1 MPDQKQ
7 PFPWKPAGFL
17 LGLSVLFYWKILFTN
32 EAMFPWD
39 AADYFYPAFGFVHD
53 QLRHLRLPFWDPYVL
68 SGYPIIGDIQAEIF
82 YPPNWLFVL
91 LSPFSS
97 LPYRLVEIQEILHM
111 AMAGL
116 FLYLLAR
123 EFVESETAAL
133 LGGVLFT
140 FSGAMVAR
148 TQHINAIDAMAWS
161 PLIFLLARR
170 GLLRKDLLY
179 SAAAGI
185 CFGSQLLAGRWQ
197 HSVYLGLLLFLYFAY
212 EACAGPLR
220 AKLWPHWIS
229 GLGVIAGVG
238 AALAMVQIIPGYQLG
253 VESIRSY
260 VNYWEVSAGN
270 DPRFLWTSFLPNFF
284 GGINAAPLRVAYDLT
299 YNYVFLTVPGVFLI
313 LCGMVDTLRRRNFFW
328 IGAVLLFTE
337 LSLGN
342 QGHLAGLIYATPVLN
357 LFRVSAAYFEIANM
371 ALCLLAAIGAE
382 RLLANDVSRRSQ
394 RVIGAVLALLII
406 AGAAGAYGPLAAN
419 LPSWRHALAAL
430 LVLSAIVISRFG
442 NSLRASRALWAVMA
456 LVFFD
461 LWFYNSNQKFNG
473 APENP
478 STFMSANYAVGRKES
493 LEFLR
498 ADPQTDFRVAAL
510 AEYQW
515 TGNGWNLWRIPGI
528 TGVNPVALRRYDQY
542 MRVFSRILSVRT
554 PTTGEDHNTNSPL
567 ADLLGVKYLLLA
579 NPERETAFG
588 LGPGSKYSQVFE
600 DNNWWRIYR
609 NEQYFQRAWYYPKA
623 YVLPSQEEV
632 ISLLSSSW
640 FDPRRVMLLEHDTVP
655 PEAEQR
661 LEALFTLPIFPGN
674 ELQLTEGRRVSD
686 PYCAEP
692 VPMIGGWGG
701 QGSEIR
707 FTVPS
712 SAPQGRYRILVRYTA
727 NELEM
732 SSLGLDL
739 LGSEYPWYKT
749 ALPTMPRLE
758 AALESAA
765 GSPTTPPTALPR
777 TFGWPCHEAR
787 SADLGEIEIVAGENR
802 MVIRSLADSALNI
815 YSIRL
820 FRVPDGPAPQ
830 AQTFAFR
837 NFSFSANRIVFDAEV
852 AEDGF
857 LLLNESYYPG
867 WEATV
872 DGEPSTIYPADGVF
886 RALYLTAGSHHIEF
900 QFRPRH
906 FYWGAA
912 ISLITLV
919 CCLGYLGVSV
929 RKRKLAELSGDSR
942 PISQMMYSA
951 KEKHPRRG

>member
-1 MPDQKQ
+1 MSDQKQ
-7 PFPWKPAGFL
+7 SFPWMPAGFL

-39 AADYFYPAFGFVHD
+39 AADYFYPTFGFVQE
-53 QLRHLRLPFWDPYVL
+53 QLRHLRIPFWDPYVL

-82 YPPNWLFVL
+82 YPPNWLLVL

-97 LPYRLVEIQEILHM
+97 LPYRLVELQEILHL

-123 EFVESETAAL
+123 EYVESETAAL

-148 TQHINAIDAMAWS
+148 TQHVNAIDAMAWS

-170 GLLRKDLLY
+170 GLLRKDLRY

-185 CFGSQLLAGRWQ
+185 CFGVQLLAGRWQ

-220 AKLWPHWIS
+220 AKLWPHWIYWLGLIA
-229 GLGVIAGVG
+229 GLGAT
-238 AALAMVQIIPGYQLG
+238 LAMVQIIPAYQLG

-270 DPRFLWTSFLPNFF
+270 DPRSLWTSFLPNFF
-284 GGINAAPLRVAYDLT
+284 GGINNAPLRVAYDLT

-313 LCGMVDTLRRRNFFW
+313 LCGMVATARRRDFFW

-342 QGHLAGLIYATPVLN
+342 QGHLAGVVYATPVLN

-371 ALCLLAAIGAE
+371 AVCLLAAIGAE
-382 RLLANDVSRRSQ
+382 SLLANDLSRRSQ
-394 RVIGAVLALLII
+394 RVLAAILALLII
-406 AGAAGAYGPLAAN
+406 AGAAGAYGPLAVN

-430 LVLSAIVISRFG
+430 LVFSGIVLARFG
-442 NSLRASRALWAVMA
+442 NKLRTSHAQWAVVG

-461 LWFYNSNQKFNG
+461 LWFYNSGQRFNG

-478 STFMSANYAVGRKES
+478 STFMSADYAVGRKES

-498 ADPQTDFRVAAL
+498 ADPQADFRVAAL

-528 TGVNPVALRRYDQY
+528 TGVNPVALRRYYDY
-542 MRVFSRILSVRT
+542 MRVFSHVLNVRMAT
-554 PTTGEDHNTNSPL
+554 GGEDHNTNSPL

-579 NPERETAFG
+579 NPEREAALG
-588 LGPGSKYSQVFE
+588 LGPGSKYSRVF
-600 DNNWWRIYR
+600 DDSDWWRIYR
-609 NEQYFQRAWYYPKA
+609 NDQYFQRAWFYPKA
-623 YVLPSQEEV
+623 YVLPREEEV

-640 FDPRRVMLLEHDTVP
+640 FDPRRILLLEQGAVP
-655 PEAEQR
+655 TEGKQR
-661 LEALFTLPIFPGN
+661 LEALSTLHIFPGN
-674 ELQLTEGRRVSD
+674 ELQLTEGRQVSD
-686 PYCAEP
+686 PYCAQP
-692 VPMIGGWGG
+692 IPMLGGWGG

-712 SAPQGRYRILVRYTA
+712 SAPPGRYRILVRYTA

-739 LGSEYPWYKT
+739 LSREYPWYKT
-749 ALPTMPRLE
+749 ALPAMPRLE
-758 AALESAA
+758 AVVESAA
-765 GSPTTPPTALPR
+765 GSQTTLPASLPR

-787 SADLGEIEIVAGENR
+787 PADLGEVAFVAGQNR
-802 MVIRSLADSALNI
+802 ITIRSLEESALNVYNI
-815 YSIRL
+815 SLVRM
-820 FRVPDGPAPQ
+820 PDGPAPQ
-830 AQTFAFR
+830 AQNFSFR
-837 NFSFSANRIVFDAEV
+837 NFSVSENRIAFDAEV
-852 AEDGF
+852 GEDGF
-857 LLLNESYYPG
+857 LLLNEIYYPG
-867 WEATV
+867 WEALV
-872 DGEPSTIYPADGVF
+872 DGTPSRIYPADGAF
-886 RALYLTAGSHHIEF
+886 RALYLAAGSHHIEF
-900 QFRPRH
+900 QFRPPY

-912 ISLITLV
+912 ISMLTAILFLISLR
-919 CCLGYLGVSV
+919 VSLW
-929 RKRKLAELSGDSR
+929 RRRLTR
-942 PISQMMYSA
+942 PA
-951 KEKHPRRG
+951 D